1 MSFVGD
7 FRETMHYESLK
18 SEAFFLL
25 DGSVVLDALTSEA
38 SFERVLRIAA
48 EQVAKQYPTLSK
60 EEVEELA
67 RLHVEER
74 TLDEIARHGAP
85 FFTDAVRK
93 DLHRLGYRF
102 NDTQEEELHD
112 FLSPYADELSS
123 MIHKFGAEEVAA
135 RICSAELFDSPYTGN
150 FTGYDSVITAK
161 ALRRLTSTARR

>member
-1 MSFVGD
+1 MNWTTKNF
-7 FRETMHYESLK
+7 ETLK
-18 SEAFFLL
+18 QDAFSIL
-25 DGSVVLDALTSEA
+25 DSCFVLDALVDGTSFDE
-38 SFERVLRIAA
+38 VLGIAV
-48 EQVAKQYPTLSK
+48 EQIAKHYPTLSK

-102 NDTQEEELHD
+102 NDTQEEELLD

-150 FTGYDSVITAK
+150 FTGYDSVITAR